1 MGEGGRKG
9 GREGGMKEG
18 RGEGRRKFL
27 PVAGRKGVARQATA
41 TPPSP
46 IIRGPGDDNIYHNN
60 RR

>member
-1 MGEGGRKG
+1 
-9 GREGGMKEG
+9 MKEG